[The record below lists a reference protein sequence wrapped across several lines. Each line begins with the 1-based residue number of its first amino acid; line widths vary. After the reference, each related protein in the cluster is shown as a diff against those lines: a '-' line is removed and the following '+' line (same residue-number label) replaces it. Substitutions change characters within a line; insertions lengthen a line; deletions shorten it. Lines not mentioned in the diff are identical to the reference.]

1 MQNSVLTI
9 KIKQR
14 INKLDSNDYDNIECW
29 QVVESFNKAQ
39 VEWTRRQLH
48 GINIVKEGD
57 EQSTRRIDDLQ
68 VLLTNAALGL
78 DKHDPMFT
86 AATLPIDYLQ
96 WKRVDAFANSDCCD
110 INRRMVVYLAEEA
123 NVNNLL
129 RDIAKKPSFEWG
141 ETFATLINNKLN
153 VYTDNTFTINN
164 ANLIY
169 YRQPV
174 KIQIQN
180 CVDPYTGV
188 ASTVNVQCEFKDDI
202 IEIIIDEAASI
213 LAGDIES
220 GNQFS
225 RGTEGAERN
234 N

>member
-14 INKLDSNDYDNIECW
+14 LNKLDSQDYDNIECW
-29 QVVESFNKAQ
+29 QVVEAFNKAQ
-39 VEWTRRQLH
+39 VEWVRRQLH

-68 VLLTNAALGL
+68 ILLNTQPLNVTDEVFFYSG
-78 DKHDPMFT
+78 PV
-86 AATLPIDYLQ
+86 PENYLQ
-96 WKRVDAFANSDCCD
+96 WKRVDTFAKSDCCD
-110 INRRMVVYLAEEA
+110 SRRMIVYLAEEA
-123 NVNNLL
+123 NLNNLL
-129 RDIAKKPSFEWG
+129 RDAGKKPSFDWG
-141 ETFATLINNKLN
+141 ETFATLKDNRVNI
-153 VYTDNTFTINN
+153 YTNDEFDVQSADLT
-164 ANLIY
+164 Y

-174 KIQIQN
+174 KVQIQG

-188 ASTVNVQCEFKDDI
+188 ESTTNVESEFKDDI
-202 IEIIIDEAASI
+202 IEVIIDEAVSI

-225 RGTEGAERN
+225 RGTETAERN